1 MEEVPESD
9 VEANAASAYL
19 LFYARHD
26 LLRAAALDFQ
36 RDVYPALLEAAR
48 AAEVAA
54 AATSGGTE
62 GNGERSEGALLSG
75 RRESEAEA
83 AAASFSKCVVQ

>member
-26 LLRAAALDFQ
+26 LLQAAAFDFQ

-48 AAEVAA
+48 AAEAA
-54 AATSGGTE
+54 AAGGAGE
-62 GNGERSEGALLSG
+62 GRGEGSEGVPLVG
-75 RRESEAEA
+75 T
-83 AAASFSKCVVQ
+83 ASFSKCVVQ